1 MMNVDQQFTALYE
14 KLQNLLR
21 HYNRLEREN
30 DKLREEMEEW
40 KAKEAAALNK
50 ADELQQQL
58 SILKMAT
65 GEMHDKDKKV
75 FERKLAKYIKEI
87 DKTIAYLSQ

>member
-1 MMNVDQQFTALYE
+1 MTVDKQFTGLYE

-21 HYNRLEREN
+21 QYNRLEREN
-30 DKLREEMEEW
+30 DKLREEIDEW
-40 KAKEAAALNK
+40 KSKEAAALRK

-58 SILKMAT
+58 GILQLAT
-65 GEMHDKDKKV
+65 GEMHAKDKRV
-75 FERKLAKYIKEI
+75 FERKLNKYIKEI